1 VPGQA
6 IAATAPTNKSLAQRS
21 KSLDTGKATK
31 KLPRRSD
38 PARPLAV
45 QVRRFD
51 VRGSLGRDSG
61 INRPMERNPM
71 SLHFRRSTG
80 LGRLVRLDLSKSGL
94 NLSAGGAGCTVNFD
108 RNGIRSRVGVPGTG
122 LSYCNNLPPR
132 QHAYVRQAAV
142 VAQPTAV
149 EERFWQAVALEIAE
163 GFCKA
168 VLLMG
173 SIVAG
178 IVLGI
183 VVAAMSSQL

>member
-1 VPGQA
+1 
-6 IAATAPTNKSLAQRS
+6 
-21 KSLDTGKATK
+21 
-31 KLPRRSD
+31 
-38 PARPLAV
+38 
-45 QVRRFD
+45 
-51 VRGSLGRDSG
+51 
-61 INRPMERNPM
+61 MERNPM
-71 SLHFRRSTG
+71 SLHF
-80 LGRLVRLDLSKSGL
+80 SK
-94 NLSAGGAGCTVNFD
+94 
-108 RNGIRSRVGVPGTG
+108 VGVPGTG
-122 LSYCNNLPPR
+122 LSYSGRWPPR

-163 GFCKA
+163 GLCKA